1 MVGIKGLK
9 MSSITEDTLEKQAKV
24 WFEEIGY
31 KTIFGPDIAPKEQNA
46 ERKSYS
52 DVILVGRLQS
62 AIEKIN
68 PDVSLEIIE
77 ETIRLACLFDITNP
91 VLQNKHCHKLLTD
104 GVEIQY
110 QSNTGTKS
118 DHIKLID
125 FDNLEKNEFIVINQ
139 MTIIENKNNRRPDII
154 VFVNGLPLALI
165 ELKNISDTN
174 TDIWKAYEQIETYKK
189 EIPSVFNYA
198 AVNAISD
205 GLYTKVGSFTSD
217 RERFQM
223 WRTIDTEELAPKSML
238 SLEVLIKGL
247 FAKDRFLDF
256 IKHFVAFET
265 NKDNG
270 TTNKIIAGYHQ
281 FYAVKNTIQKT
292 IIAINND
299 RRIGTVWHSTGSGK
313 SFSMV
318 FYAGYAAQKKELEN
332 PTIVVLTDRNDLDEQ
347 LFGQFS
353 RCTDLLRQTPIKI
366 ESRKELREKL
376 IVASG
381 GIFFTTIQKFMP
393 EDKGDTFPLLSDRKN
408 IIVIADEA
416 HRSQYD
422 FLDGFARNM
431 REALPHASFVGFTG
445 TPIAKTDAD
454 TRAVFGDYISIY
466 DIERSIADGATVPLY
481 YESRLIKLLRNT
493 QINLDEEIEE
503 LTEAEDTSEVQ
514 KKRSKWTS
522 LEALVGVQSRLAEVA
537 KDFVKHFDERQ
548 QAIFGKAM
556 IVCMSRRI
564 CIDLYKEIIKLRPEW
579 HSEEDDK
586 GTIKIIMTGQASDP
600 KEWQQHIRT
609 KARREEMAK
618 IVKDNN
624 SSVKVVIVRDMWL
637 TGFDAPSMHTMY
649 IDKPMQGHGLMQAIA
664 RVNRVFKDKPGG
676 VIVDYIGIADALKK
690 TMHTY
695 TESGGTGRPTLN
707 KEDAVAIM
715 IEKYEICL
723 AIMHGFN
730 YRNALNNSSE
740 ALKLIPLAL
749 EHILSQEDG
758 KKRFTNAV
766 YQLSKAFALAVPDRV
781 TEEVRDELVFFQ
793 NLNGALNKSEPGKML
808 KLEEK
813 EHAIKQ
819 LLSKSVF
826 SDGVIDIFTAAGLK
840 KPNLSILS
848 DEFLAEVRGLPQRN
862 LAIELLERLIRDQV
876 KTKLKRNRVQ
886 ERQFSE
892 MLDASLLKYRN
903 RAIETAKIIE
913 DLIKMAKDIRK
924 AHQRGENLGLNEDEM
939 AFYDALEINDSA
951 VKVLGDKK
959 LKLIATDLVKIIKEN
974 LDTDWAIKETSRAK
988 VKMAVRKILKR
999 HGYPPDLSEKATQL
1013 VIEQAETL
1021 CKEWEM

>member
-1 MVGIKGLK
+1 MAL
-9 MSSITEDTLEKQAKV
+9 ITEDTLEKEAKG

-31 KTIFGPDIAPKEQNA
+31 KSIFGPNIAPKEQNA

-52 DVILVGRLQS
+52 DVILVESLQL
-62 AIEKIN
+62 AIERIN
-68 PDVSLEIIE
+68 PDVSLEVIE

-91 VLQNKHCHKLLTD
+91 ALQNKHCHKLLTE

-118 DHIKLID
+118 DNIKLID
-125 FDNLEKNEFIVINQ
+125 FDNPENNEFIVINQ
-139 MTIIENKNNRRPDII
+139 MTIIENKNNRRPDLL
-154 VFVNGLPLALI
+154 VFINGLPLALI
-165 ELKNISDTN
+165 ELKSITDTS
-174 TDIWKAYEQIETYKK
+174 TDIWKAYEQVQTYKK
-189 EIPSVFNYA
+189 EIPSIFNYTA
-198 AVNAISD
+198 ANVISD
-205 GLYTKVGSFTSD
+205 GLYTKVGSLTAD
-217 RERFQM
+217 RERYQL
-223 WRTIDTEELAPKSML
+223 WRTIDSEELAPKSML

-247 FAKDRFLDF
+247 FAKERFLDF
-256 IKHFVAFET
+256 IKHFIAFET
-265 NKDNG
+265 KDDK
-270 TTNKIIAGYHQ
+270 TNKIIAGYHQ
-281 FYAVKNTIQKT
+281 FNAVRNTIQKT
-292 IIAINND
+292 ITAIYND

-332 PTIVVLTDRNDLDEQ
+332 PTIIVLTDRNDLDEQ
-347 LFGQFS
+347 LFNQFS
-353 RCTDLLRQTPIKI
+353 RCTQLLRQDPIQI

-393 EDKGDTFPLLSDRKN
+393 ENKGDTFPLLSDRKN

-431 REALPHASFVGFTG
+431 REALPNASFVGFTG

-481 YESRLIKLLRNT
+481 YESRLIKLSRDT
-493 QINLDEEIEE
+493 QINLDEEMEE
-503 LTEAEDTSEVQ
+503 LTEEEDTSEAQ
-514 KKRSKWTS
+514 KKRSKWAS

-537 KDFVKHFDERQ
+537 KDFITHFDERQ

-564 CIDLYKEIIKLRPEW
+564 CVDLYHEIIKLRPEW

-586 GTIKIIMTGQASDP
+586 GTIKIVMTGSASDP
-600 KEWQQHIRT
+600 QDWQKHIRS

-649 IDKPMQGHGLMQAIA
+649 IDKPMHGHGLMQAIA

-723 AIMHGFN
+723 GIMHGFN
-730 YRNALNNSSE
+730 YKKALSNSSE
-740 ALKLIPLAL
+740 ALKIIPLAL
-749 EHILSQEDG
+749 EHILSQDDG

-766 YQLSKAFALAVPDRV
+766 YQLSKAFALAVPDKV
-781 TEEVRDELVFFQ
+781 TEEIRDELVFFQ
-793 NLNGALNKSEPGKML
+793 NLNGALNKTEPGKIL
-808 KLEEK
+808 SVEEK
-813 EHAIKQ
+813 EHAIRQ

-826 SDGVIDIFTAAGLK
+826 SGGVIDIFTAAGLK
-840 KPNLSILS
+840 KPNISILS

-876 KTKLKRNRVQ
+876 KTKLRRNRVQ

-913 DLIKMAKDIRK
+913 DLIGMAKDIRK

-939 AFYDALEINDSA
+939 AFYDALEINNSA
-951 VKVLGDKK
+951 VKILGDKK

-988 VKMAVRKILKR
+988 VRMAVKRLLKV

-1013 VIEQAETL
+1013 VLEQAEYL
-1021 CKEWEM
+1021 CKEWDF